1 MFGRLQISKWFIHK
15 SPCRK
20 QCSGRF
26 NSIKFVICSKTII
39 KSLHSLT
46 LWFHKT
52 QLKYHQHIYMTLKF
66 VSWLLS
72 KLASRTATWVQR
84 QPPPSEHRSWS
95 RGLRR
100 AGRLHFLPRSTRP
113 EEITLFVTVKSS
125 EKASYFCCFIYQ
137 GHVHNVTLK
146 DNHGLSQHA

>member
-46 LWFHKT
+46 LWFHQT

-125 EKASYFCCFIYQ
+125 EQASYFWLLYCR
-137 GHVHNVTLK
+137 GHT
-146 DNHGLSQHA
+146 